1 MLRGDR
7 IPVQDGREAM
17 VRVLIVVRNQ
27 LLAVLLAGLIALLAG
42 CDGDRGQDARQRR
55 SIEPTLVW
63 SVPGYDVVAM
73 VFDDATGA
81 LLVSHVAQDVV
92 NLDVREAKSDEV
104 RYRIGEGLVL
114 AVDSTSNT
122 AVVASSENTK
132 ITMYDLR
139 RREAL
144 RSEEVPDGMICTAAS
159 PNGKKF
165 ALWEKEKRRIRILED
180 GRLSKPLVNIGAPD
194 YPNFACFSPD
204 GTLLASV
211 EKLSRFLGKA
221 RYRAVV
227 YDTVSGKPKCVIND
241 AIGPFAF
248 SPDSRALASRYRDGK
263 VMVWDMK
270 SGKVKTR
277 LQDWRDIG
285 AVRHIAF
292 SPDGSLIATGGNGWH
307 ARKPSWLKQLFEPR
321 TTTVSLGGGVALS
334 EAKTGQTLWS
344 ATVSKYQTV
353 TAMAF
358 SPDGAYLAVA
368 TGRPKASLMM
378 WRLK

>member
-1 MLRGDR
+1 
-7 IPVQDGREAM
+7 M
-17 VRVLIVVRNQ
+17 VRVLIVIRNQ
-27 LLAVLLAGLIALLAG
+27 LLTVLLAGLTALLAG
-42 CDGDRGQDARQRR
+42 CDGDRGQDPRQRR
-55 SIEPTLVW
+55 SMEPTLVW
-63 SVPGYDVVAM
+63 SVPGYDVVALA
-73 VFDDATGA
+73 FDDATGT
-81 LLVSHVAQDVV
+81 LLVSHVARHVV
-92 NLDVREAKSDEV
+92 DLDVREAKSGEV

-132 ITMYDLR
+132 ITTYDLR
-139 RREAL
+139 RREAV
-144 RSEEVPDGMICTAAS
+144 RTEEVPDGMICTAAS
-159 PNGKKF
+159 PNGKKL
-165 ALWEKEKRRIRILED
+165 ALWEKEKRIIRILED
-180 GRLSKPLVNIGAPD
+180 GRLSKPLGKMRTDD

-211 EKLSRFLGKA
+211 EKLSGFLGKA

-227 YDTVSGKPKCVIND
+227 YDTASGKPKCVIRD
-241 AIGPFAF
+241 AIWPFAF

-307 ARKPSWLKQLFEPR
+307 RRKPNWLKQLFDPR
-321 TTTVSLGGGVALS
+321 TATVSLGGDVALS
-334 EAKTGQTLWS
+334 EAKTGETLWS
-344 ATVSKYQTV
+344 TTVSKYQTV